1 MYVKLFSSI
10 LDSTIWAE
18 GPETRIVWI
27 TMLAMADKD
36 GDVRCSPSGLAR
48 RANVTPEAAHAAV
61 EQLLAPDADSAT
73 PDHEGRRIEAQD
85 GGWHILNY
93 VKYRQI
99 QDREARKESWR
110 KASKRRYA
118 ATKAERV
125 STFSAEPLQNSTE
138 AEAEAEADTN
148 NSTAHAERFGHA
160 DQLTAYQEL
169 RKAASLGTSF
179 DAGLAA
185 VAQPPSGGPAYGWQ
199 TIGRALGD
207 FYAANGAV
215 RMTPAALR
223 AFCRRIVSDDARPA
237 DQLPRGTSKQ
247 ERGRAALA
255 DTLTRRGF
263 TNGLDHSNS
272 QVPSTIPRALPDPG
286 HHEPNG

>member
-36 GDVRCSPSGLAR
+36 GDVRASASGLAR

-73 PDHEGRRIEAQD
+73 PDYEGRRIEAQD

-93 VKYRQI
+93 VKYREI

-110 KASKRRYA
+110 KASKRRYE

-125 STFSAEPLQNSTE
+125 STFSAEPLKNSTE
-138 AEAEAEADTN
+138 ADTDTEADTKKKKQRAPKDGATWLTPYLLAWESKN
-148 NSTAHAERFGHA
+148 GAGSGVAIAGRLAKALKPLHDANGEGPVLGKLAIYLSQTDAQFRSPQAFAQRFSSWGEVSAPVATKQQQSTAA
-160 DQLTAYQEL
+160 LTGWLNQQEQTDGLLNNDSGNARVL
-169 RKAASLGTSF
+169 R
-179 DAGLAA
+179 
-185 VAQPPSGGPAYGWQ
+185 
-199 TIGRALGD
+199 
-207 FYAANGAV
+207 
-215 RMTPAALR
+215 
-223 AFCRRIVSDDARPA
+223 
-237 DQLPRGTSKQ
+237 
-247 ERGRAALA
+247 
-255 DTLTRRGF
+255 
-263 TNGLDHSNS
+263 
-272 QVPSTIPRALPDPG
+272 RALPRRADFG
-286 HHEPNG
+286 SDG

>member
-73 PDHEGRRIEAQD
+73 PDYEGRRIEAQD

-93 VKYRQI
+93 VKYREI

-110 KASKRRYA
+110 KSSKRR
-118 ATKAERV
+118 
-125 STFSAEPLQNSTE
+125 
-138 AEAEAEADTN
+138 
-148 NSTAHAERFGHA
+148 
-160 DQLTAYQEL
+160 
-169 RKAASLGTSF
+169 
-179 DAGLAA
+179 AGL
-185 VAQPPSGGPAYGWQ
+185 Q
-199 TIGRALGD
+199 LGD
-207 FYAANGAV
+207 DWQGAG
-215 RMTPAALR
+215 RFLR
-223 AFCRRIVSDDARPA
+223 RQRCGTDDPRRAPRL
-237 DQLPRGTSKQ
+237 LPT
-247 ERGRAALA
+247 
-255 DTLTRRGF
+255 
-263 TNGLDHSNS
+263 H
-272 QVPSTIPRALPDPG
+272 
-286 HHEPNG
+286 